1 MTKVEQKKSNKQIAM
16 EKKLERRAKRNKK
29 CHVMKEGQEDICRF
43 VTIKFQVF
51 VKEDNDYKRVGS
63 EIANGLQIQ
72 NKVYLNNGRY
82 KLINRKSAR
91 IIEKHEGIPDW
102 ANERLTKRYESFI
115 KSRED
120 IN

>member
-1 MTKVEQKKSNKQIAM
+1 MAEVEQKKSKKQLAIEGRMNKR
-16 EKKLERRAKRNKK
+16 KKRNKK
-29 CHVMKEGQEDICRF
+29 CHTIKEGQEDICRF

-51 VKEDNDYKRVGS
+51 VEEDGSYKRVGS